1 MPSYV
6 IAGASLAGAKAAE
19 TLRDEGFDGD
29 IVLIGAEHER
39 PYERPP
45 LSKGYLLGSDQR
57 DSVYV
62 HPSAWYEEHNVGL
75 IEGITVTE
83 IDRGAHVIATTG
95 GVDVDR
101 RSEEHTSELQSQFQ
115 LV

>member
-29 IVLIGAEHER
+29 IVLIGAEAER

-62 HPSAWYEEHNVGL
+62 HAADWYDEHNVGL
-75 IEGITVTE
+75 IEGITVSE
-83 IDRGAHVIATTG
+83 IDPGAHIIATTG
-95 GVDVDR
+95 PAGG
-101 RSEEHTSELQSQFQ
+101 
-115 LV
+115 

>member
-29 IVLIGAEHER
+29 IVLIGAESER

-45 LSKGYLLGSDQR
+45 LSKGYLLGSDSR

-62 HPSAWYEEHNVGL
+62 HPAEWYDEHNVGL
-75 IEGITVTE
+75 IEGSYRISGKNSRRVVGRE
-83 IDRGAHVIATTG
+83 ALAYYTT
-95 GVDVDR
+95 
-101 RSEEHTSELQSQFQ
+101 
-115 LV
+115 

>member
-39 PYERPP
+39 RYERPP
-45 LSKGYLLGSDQR
+45 LS
-57 DSVYV
+57 
-62 HPSAWYEEHNVGL
+62 
-75 IEGITVTE
+75 
-83 IDRGAHVIATTG
+83 
-95 GVDVDR
+95 
-101 RSEEHTSELQSQFQ
+101 
-115 LV
+115 